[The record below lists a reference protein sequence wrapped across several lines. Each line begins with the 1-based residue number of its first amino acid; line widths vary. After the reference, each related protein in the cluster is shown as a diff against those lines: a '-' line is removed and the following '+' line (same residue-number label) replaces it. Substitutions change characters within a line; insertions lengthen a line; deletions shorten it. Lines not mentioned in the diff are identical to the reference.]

1 MSNIKLR
8 SLKLLC
14 KQGEEFQSFGEKL
27 SFFHGEMS
35 TGKSSIV
42 ELVNFCFGGRL
53 VRTPAISAEV
63 LSVQL
68 VISIF
73 GIDYLFERSVTSSST
88 VDVSW
93 QSGESTERIAFPIIA
108 AAAPILDDDVH
119 NLSDFLMKKIGFG
132 VIKVPAR
139 KTDPDSN
146 LHRLSF
152 RDFYKLCYLDQ
163 DELDSSF
170 FVLEQPIRREKTRD
184 VLKFILGFQ
193 SERLTVLQQ
202 ELSEVRQ
209 KQRDL
214 RAAADQIDEF
224 LAEYGFNSEEDIDAQ
239 IDVVNSQQESL
250 EKLRDVQFQSGETIE
265 FISDVDNIR
274 ADELETAFKEK
285 LGAISDIQSRIS
297 EQEALSA
304 ELISIKIKAARSSA
318 ATEILERAG
327 FNACPQCGTTI
338 AKPPDEEH
346 CSLCKEPLG
355 PNQARASINVALID
369 QDLSERID
377 DLKSSLARLKQ
388 SLARQNRLLSK
399 VQAERSEIQQR
410 IESARADIE
419 SEYMQ
424 RARRVESQLGELNE
438 RRRQL
443 SRVKAMP
450 AEIERRR
457 STADRLSE
465 RISTLVRQIDAE
477 REKFEKGRLNLVALE
492 RNFHGILKAIHFP
505 EISDQDL
512 IRINPNTWLPQIWPG
527 GNEDRAWSFA
537 DAGSGG
543 KKVLFKTAF
552 ALALHK
558 TASEMDLPLPRLFI
572 VDSTMKNITPDINK
586 DVFHHFYKEMYRLLE
601 DELSD
606 WQCIIVDQT
615 FANFPEHLEGVVDRR
630 LTKTD
635 PDHPPLISYYSGH

>member
-1 MSNIKLR
+1 MSDIKLK

-14 KQGEEFQSFGEKL
+14 KEDEEFQQFGERL

-42 ELVNFCFGGRL
+42 ELVKFCFGGRL
-53 VRTPAISAEV
+53 VRTPAISSEV

-73 GIDYLFERSVTSSST
+73 EIDYLLERSVTGGSS

-93 QSGESTERIAFPIIA
+93 QWRDSTERIAFPISA
-108 AAAPILDDDVH
+108 GAAPILDDDVY

-152 RDFYKLCYLDQ
+152 RDFYRLCYLDQ

-170 FVLEQPIRREKTRD
+170 FLLEQPIRREKTRD
-184 VLKFILGFQ
+184 VLKFTLGFQ

-202 ELSEVRQ
+202 ELSEIRQ

-214 RAAADQIDEF
+214 RGAADQIDEF
-224 LAEYGFNSEEDIDAQ
+224 LADYGFNSEKEIDAQ
-239 IDVVNSQQESL
+239 IDVVNSQAESL
-250 EKLRDVQFQSGETIE
+250 ENQRSMQFESSGKVE
-265 FISDVDNIR
+265 FISDSDKLR
-274 ADELETAFKEK
+274 ANELEITHKEK
-285 LGAISDIQSRIS
+285 TAAILDIQSRIS
-297 EQEALSA
+297 EQEALTA

-327 FNACPQCGTTI
+327 FNACPQCGATI
-338 AKPPDEEH
+338 AKPSNEEH

-355 PNQARASINVALID
+355 PDQAHTSINVALID

-377 DLKSSLARLKQ
+377 DLRSSLRRLKQ
-388 SLARQNRLLSK
+388 SLARQNRLVSK
-399 VQAERSEIQQR
+399 VQAERLEIQQK

-457 STADRLSE
+457 STADQLSE
-465 RISTLVRQIDAE
+465 RISKLLRQIEAE
-477 REKFEKGRLNLVALE
+477 RKKFEKGKLNLVALE
-492 RNFHGILKAIHFP
+492 QNFHGILKAIHFP
-505 EISDQDL
+505 EISDQDFV
-512 IRINPNTWLPQIWPG
+512 RINPNTWLPQIWPG

-572 VDSTMKNITPDINK
+572 IDSTMKNITPDINK
-586 DVFHHFYKEMYRLLE
+586 DVFHHFYKEMYRLFG

-606 WQCIIVDQT
+606 WQCVIVDQT
-615 FANFPEHLEGVVDRR
+615 FAAFPEQLTGTMDRR
-630 LTKTD
+630 MTKND
-635 PDHPPLISYYSGH
+635 PDNPPLISYYSGH